1 MPLTTFRVSPGA
13 AAIGKLTQAFDKVRS
28 KQDQQRLLQE
38 SDDDLS
44 AAARLADDIAQAA
57 TGETG
62 FAGALPSTTT
72 DACSGEAKWAD
83 SWPAAPEPIEDGV
96 AMWPSGVPQ
105 AVFSS
110 SWPPAAIESSVGEAA
125 VASECPSAVTTE
137 KPDRKALTKEAQSV
151 ISKLS
156 GPASM
161 AAAAAIGPKA
171 AMGAALRFGNRMRSA
186 ATGST
191 CASNAE
197 EAQFGHA
204 DASVESSR
212 AETQS
217 GDSGTDADVCG
228 IEVGHASAEGQA
240 AALPGL
246 GSEAVEVE
254 KAVALETSA
263 CEDGAVPPDADVSE
277 AAGMPAVTGK
287 GSIIKMPVIKIKT
300 GQMPKD
306 LSKVSE
312 FASRATK
319 TASAQA
325 AAMGAVLRKGGQM
338 RSAAASGSTSKFVAE
353 DIIEEDCVIKD
364 IDAESAGH
372 GSEECAP
379 VVSPCSEV
387 GEEAPPVCSVDAH
400 ESCAPVEAEA
410 EVVKEAAAASSADEF
425 ASGPPAVVHVDV
437 EDGRVDALGG
447 EDVEAS
453 GLPQIEADASTA
465 SEERTALSPVLET
478 GTDAAPPQ
486 PWLLKA
492 QARSGVQ
499 ALPEGCSKLH
509 ESQPM
514 AEDRAAVF

>member
-28 KQDQQRLLQE
+28 KQDQHRLLQE

-44 AAARLADDIAQAA
+44 PAARPVDDIAQAP
-57 TGETG
+57 TGESV
-62 FAGALPSTTT
+62 FASAWPSTTT
-72 DACSGEAKWAD
+72 DACPGEAKPAD
-83 SWPAAPEPIEDGV
+83 SWPAAPWPIEEG
-96 AMWPSGVPQ
+96 ATAWPSEVPQ
-105 AVFSS
+105 AFPS
-110 SWPPAAIESSVGEAA
+110 SWPAVESVGEAA
-125 VASECPSAVTTE
+125 VASEWPSVTVE
-137 KPDRKALTKEAQSV
+137 PDRKALAKEGQSA
-151 ISKLS
+151 SKLS

-161 AAAAAIGPKA
+161 AAAAANGPKA

-197 EAQFGHA
+197 ETQIGHA
-204 DASVESSR
+204 DASVENIP
-212 AETQS
+212 AETLS
-217 GDSGTDADVCG
+217 SDAGAIADVG
-228 IEVGHASAEGQA
+228 DTDVADASAENQA
-240 AALPGL
+240 TAVPGL
-246 GSEAVEVE
+246 GSSAVEGE
-254 KAVALETSA
+254 KETVALETCA
-263 CEDGAVPPDADVSE
+263 CDDGAVPPDANVSE
-277 AAGMPAVTGK
+277 ALGLPAVAAK